1 MNGNRF
7 LLDINI
13 ILYILSGDKIIA
25 NYLRNQILYTS
36 IICEI
41 ELLSYKSISVE
52 QEKEIKNFLKEFRI
66 ISIDQG
72 VKDLSIQLRKKYAL
86 KIPDTIIA
94 ATSISLEIPLVTAD
108 KEFKK
113 VSELTLDIYNKQT

>member
-7 LLDINI
+7 LLDTNI

-25 NYLRNQILYTS
+25 NYLRNKILYTS

-41 ELLSYKSISVE
+41 ELFSYKSISLNE
-52 QEKEIKNFLKEFRI
+52 EKEIQKFLSKFRI
-66 ISIDQG
+66 ISIDQS
-72 VKDLSIQLRKKYAL
+72 VKELSIQLRKKYSL

-94 ATSISLEIPLVTAD
+94 ATSISLGIPLVTAD
-108 KEFKK
+108 KGFKQI
-113 VSELTLDIYNKQT
+113 SELTIDLYNK

>member
-7 LLDINI
+7 LLDTNI

-25 NYLRNQILYTS
+25 NYLRNKILYTS

-41 ELLSYKSISVE
+41 ELFSYKSISLNE
-52 QEKEIKNFLKEFRI
+52 EKEIQKFLSKFRI
-66 ISIDQG
+66 ISIDQS
-72 VKDLSIQLRKKYAL
+72 VKELSIQLRKRYSL

-94 ATSISLEIPLVTAD
+94 ATSTSLGIPLVTAD
-108 KEFKK
+108 KGFKQI
-113 VSELTLDIYNKQT
+113 SELTIDLYNK

>member
-7 LLDINI
+7 LLDTNI

-25 NYLRNQILYTS
+25 NYLRNKILYTS

-41 ELLSYKSISVE
+41 ELFSYKSISLNE
-52 QEKEIKNFLKEFRI
+52 EKEIQKFLSKFRI
-66 ISIDQG
+66 ISIDQS
-72 VKDLSIQLRKKYAL
+72 VKELSIQLRKKYSL

-94 ATSISLEIPLVTAD
+94 ATSISLGIPLVTAD
-108 KEFKK
+108 KGFEQI
-113 VSELTLDIYNKQT
+113 SELTIDLYNK

>member
-7 LLDINI
+7 LLDTNI

-25 NYLRNQILYTS
+25 NYLRNKILYTS

-41 ELLSYKSISVE
+41 ELFSYKSISLNE
-52 QEKEIKNFLKEFRI
+52 EKEIQKFLSKFRI
-66 ISIDQG
+66 ISIDQS
-72 VKDLSIQLRKKYAL
+72 VKELSIQLRKRYSL

-94 ATSISLEIPLVTAD
+94 ATSISLGIPLVTAD
-108 KEFKK
+108 KGFEQI
-113 VSELTLDIYNKQT
+113 SELTIDLYNK

>member
-7 LLDINI
+7 LLDTNI

-25 NYLRNQILYTS
+25 NYLRNKILYTS

-41 ELLSYKSISVE
+41 ELLSYKSISLNE
-52 QEKEIKNFLKEFRI
+52 EKGIQKFLSEFRI
-66 ISIDQG
+66 ISIDQSI
-72 VKDLSIQLRKKYAL
+72 KELSIQLRKKYFL

-94 ATSISLEIPLVTAD
+94 ATSISLGIPLVTAD
-108 KEFKK
+108 KVFKQI
-113 VSELTLDIYNKQT
+113 SELTIDLYNK

>member
-7 LLDINI
+7 LLDTNI

-25 NYLRNQILYTS
+25 NYLRNKILYTS

-41 ELLSYKSISVE
+41 ELLSYKSISLNE
-52 QEKEIKNFLKEFRI
+52 EKGIQKFLSEFRI
-66 ISIDQG
+66 ISIDQSI
-72 VKDLSIQLRKKYAL
+72 KELSIQVRKKYFL

-94 ATSISLEIPLVTAD
+94 ATSISLGIPLVTAD
-108 KEFKK
+108 KVFKQI
-113 VSELTLDIYNKQT
+113 SELTIDLYNK

>member
-7 LLDINI
+7 LLDTNI

-25 NYLRNQILYTS
+25 NYLRNKILYTS

-41 ELLSYKSISVE
+41 ELFSYKSISLNE
-52 QEKEIKNFLKEFRI
+52 EKEIQKFLSKFRI
-66 ISIDQG
+66 ISIDQS
-72 VKDLSIQLRKKYAL
+72 VKELSIQLRKRYSL

-94 ATSISLEIPLVTAD
+94 ATSISLGIPLVTAD
-108 KEFKK
+108 KGFKQI
-113 VSELTLDIYNKQT
+113 SELTIDLYNK

>member
-7 LLDINI
+7 LLDTNI

-25 NYLRNQILYTS
+25 NYLRNKILYTS

-41 ELLSYKSISVE
+41 ELFSYKSISLNE
-52 QEKEIKNFLKEFRI
+52 EKEIQKFLSKFRI
-66 ISIDQG
+66 ISIDQS
-72 VKDLSIQLRKKYAL
+72 VKELSIQLRKRYSL

-94 ATSISLEIPLVTAD
+94 ATSISLGIPLVTAD
-108 KEFKK
+108 KGFKQN
-113 VSELTLDIYNKQT
+113 SELTIDLYNK

>member
-7 LLDINI
+7 LLDTNI

-25 NYLRNQILYTS
+25 NYLRNKILYTS

-41 ELLSYKSISVE
+41 ELLNYKSISLNE
-52 QEKEIKNFLKEFRI
+52 EKGIQKFLSEFRI
-66 ISIDQG
+66 ISIDQSI
-72 VKDLSIQLRKKYAL
+72 KELSIQVRKKYFL

-94 ATSISLEIPLVTAD
+94 ATSISLGIPLVTAD
-108 KEFKK
+108 KVFKQI
-113 VSELTLDIYNKQT
+113 SELTIDLYNK

>member
-7 LLDINI
+7 LLDTNI

-25 NYLRNQILYTS
+25 NYLRNKILYTS

-41 ELLSYKSISVE
+41 ELFSYKSISLNE
-52 QEKEIKNFLKEFRI
+52 EKEIQKFLSKFRI
-66 ISIDQG
+66 ISIDQS
-72 VKDLSIQLRKKYAL
+72 VKELSIQLRKKYSL

-94 ATSISLEIPLVTAD
+94 ATSISLGIPLVTAD
-108 KEFKK
+108 KGFKPI
-113 VSELTLDIYNKQT
+113 SELTIDLYNK

>member
-7 LLDINI
+7 LLDTNI

-25 NYLRNQILYTS
+25 NYLRNKILYTS

-41 ELLSYKSISVE
+41 ELFSYKSISLNE
-52 QEKEIKNFLKEFRI
+52 EKEIQKFLSKFRI
-66 ISIDQG
+66 ISIDQS
-72 VKDLSIQLRKKYAL
+72 VKELSIQLRKKYSL

-94 ATSISLEIPLVTAD
+94 ATSISLGISLVTAD
-108 KEFKK
+108 KGFKQI
-113 VSELTLDIYNKQT
+113 SELTIDLYNK

>member
-7 LLDINI
+7 FLDTNI

-25 NYLRNQILYTS
+25 NFLRNKILYTS

-41 ELLSYKSISVE
+41 ELFGFKSISMKE
-52 QEKEIKNFLKEFRI
+52 EKEIENFLKEFRI
-66 ISIDQG
+66 ISIDQS
-72 VKDLSIQLRKKYAL
+72 VKELSIQLRKKYFL

-94 ATSISLEIPLVTAD
+94 ATSISLGIPLVTAD
-108 KEFKK
+108 KAFEKI
-113 VSELTLDIYNKQT
+113 SELTIDIYNK

>member
-7 LLDINI
+7 LLDTNI

>member
-7 LLDINI
+7 LLDTNI

-25 NYLRNQILYTS
+25 NYLRNKILYTS

-41 ELLSYKSISVE
+41 ELLSYKSILLNE
-52 QEKEIKNFLKEFRI
+52 EKAIQKFLSEFRI
-66 ISIDQG
+66 ISIDQSI
-72 VKDLSIQLRKKYAL
+72 KELSIQLRKKYSL

-94 ATSISLEIPLVTAD
+94 ATSISLGIPLVTAD
-108 KEFKK
+108 KGFKQI
-113 VSELTLDIYNKQT
+113 SELTIDLYNK

>member
-7 LLDINI
+7 LLDTNI

-25 NYLRNQILYTS
+25 NYLRNKILYTS

-41 ELLSYKSISVE
+41 ELFSYKSISLNE
-52 QEKEIKNFLKEFRI
+52 EKKIEKFLSKFRI
-66 ISIDQG
+66 ISIDQS
-72 VKDLSIQLRKKYAL
+72 VKELSIQLRKRYSL

-94 ATSISLEIPLVTAD
+94 VTSINLGIPLVTAD
-108 KEFKK
+108 KGFKQI
-113 VSELTLDIYNKQT
+113 SELTIDLYNK